1 MSILARISLLLVV
14 ILVSLA
20 AYLRL
25 ANSGIGCADW
35 PDCYGRLGEV
45 PVATQALADQSLGR
59 QGPYSQRGALANQP
73 MAWATPAH
81 RLVAS
86 TLGLLVIAMTIMS
99 VRLKRHR
106 VLCLSLLGL
115 TIFLAVLGIRSGGLH
130 NPAVVM
136 GNLAGGFGLLGL
148 LGWLALG
155 HHRSSV
161 RGSFSVRVWSLAA
174 IIMLVMQIFLGGLT
188 SANFAATAC
197 NTVPDC
203 HGSYLPGPALPRAF
217 DLSRQ
222 HQVSS
227 LGVVV
232 GGPEQADIH
241 KLHRLAAVVTVL
253 LGLITGL
260 AAIRAGR
267 GMTLLGMAIIL
278 LVLTEFSV
286 GVAAILTR
294 LPIGLAV
301 AHNWLAGLLLLSLL
315 GLTALSRKSE
325 YL

>member
-25 ANSGIGCADW
+25 ANSGIGCQDW
-35 PDCYGRLGEV
+35 PGCYGRLGEV
-45 PVATQALADQSLGR
+45 PEATLALADQSLGSPD
-59 QGPYSQRGALANQP
+59 PYAQHGAVVNKP

-86 TLGLLVIAMTIMS
+86 ALGLLIIGMTVLS
-99 VRLKRHR
+99 FRNRQHR
-106 VLCLSLLGL
+106 VLCLTLLGL
-115 TIFLAVLGIRSGGLH
+115 TVFLAVLGIKSGGLH

-148 LGWLALG
+148 VGWLALG
-155 HHRSSV
+155 HRRSSV
-161 RGSFSVRVWSLAA
+161 RGSSSVRLWSLVA
-174 IIMLVMQIFLGGLT
+174 IFMLVVQILLGGLT
-188 SANFAATAC
+188 SAKFAATAC

-203 HGSYLPGPALPRAF
+203 HGSYLPGPDLPRAF

-222 HQVSS
+222 HMVGPT
-227 LGVVV
+227 GVVV
-232 GGPEQADIH
+232 GGAEQADIH
-241 KLHRLAAVVTVL
+241 KLHRLVAVVTL
-253 LGLITGL
+253 LVALFAGL
-260 AAIRAGR
+260 AAVLAGR
-267 GMTLLGMAIIL
+267 GMTLLGVLVIV

-286 GVAAILTR
+286 GVASILTS

-315 GLTALSRKSE
+315 GLTALSRKSD
-325 YL
+325 YQ

>member
-25 ANSGIGCADW
+25 ANSGIGCTDW
-35 PDCYGRLGEV
+35 PDCYGRLGVVSE
-45 PVATQALADQSLGR
+45 ARLGLADQSLGR
-59 QGPYSQRGALANQP
+59 QDPYSQRGAVANKP

-86 TLGLLVIAMTIMS
+86 ALGLLIIAMTVMS
-99 VRLKRHR
+99 FRTRRHR
-106 VLCLSLLGL
+106 VLCLTLLGL
-115 TIFLAVLGIRSGGLH
+115 TVFLAVLGIKSGGLH

-136 GNLAGGFGLLGL
+136 GNLAGGFGLLGM
-148 LGWLALG
+148 LGWLAFG
-155 HHRSSV
+155 HRRSSV
-161 RGSFSVRVWSLAA
+161 RGSSSVRLWSLVA
-174 IIMLVMQIFLGGLT
+174 IIILVMQILLGGLT

-203 HGSYLPGPALPRAF
+203 HGSYLPGAALPRAF

-227 LGVVV
+227 TGNVV
-232 GGPEQADIH
+232 GGAEQADIH
-241 KLHRLAAVVTVL
+241 KLHRLVAVATLLVT
-253 LGLITGL
+253 LIAGL
-260 AAIRAGR
+260 AAVRAGR
-267 GMTLLGMAIIL
+267 GMRLLGVTVIL
-278 LVLTEFSV
+278 LALTEFSV
-286 GVAAILTR
+286 GIASILTS

-301 AHNWLAGLLLLSLL
+301 AHNWLAGLLLLCLL
-315 GLTALSRKSE
+315 GMTALSRKSE
-325 YL
+325 YQ

>member
-1 MSILARISLLLVV
+1 MLLVV

-45 PVATQALADQSLGR
+45 PEATLALADQSLGR
-59 QGPYSQRGALANQP
+59 ADPYSTRGAVANKP
-73 MAWATPAH
+73 MDWATPAH

-86 TLGLLVIAMTIMS
+86 ALGLLIIGMTVISFRT
-99 VRLKRHR
+99 RRHR
-106 VLCLSLLGL
+106 LLCVTLLGL
-115 TIFLAVLGIRSGGLH
+115 TIFLAVLGIKSGGLH

-155 HHRSSV
+155 HRRSSV
-161 RGSFSVRVWSLAA
+161 RGSASVRAWSLTA
-174 IIMLVMQIFLGGLT
+174 IIMLVMQILLGGLT

-197 NTVPDC
+197 ATVPDC

-222 HQVSS
+222 HQVSAT
-227 LGVVV
+227 GVVV
-232 GGPEQADIH
+232 GGAQQADIH
-241 KLHRLAAVVTVL
+241 KLHRLAAIATLIFVL
-253 LGLITGL
+253 IAGLT
-260 AAIRAGR
+260 AVRAGR
-267 GMTLLGMAIIL
+267 GMTVLGVAVIF
-278 LVLTEFSV
+278 LVLTEFSI
-286 GVAAILTR
+286 GIASILTS